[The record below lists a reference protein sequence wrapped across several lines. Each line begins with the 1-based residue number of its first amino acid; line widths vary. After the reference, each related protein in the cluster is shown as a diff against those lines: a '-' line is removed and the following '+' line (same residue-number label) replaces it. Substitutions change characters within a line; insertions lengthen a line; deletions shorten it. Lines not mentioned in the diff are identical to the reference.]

1 MGLVALFFPKQC
13 MICERIIE
21 HRSSHLCGSC
31 ASSLYLST
39 YEHNRIHPM
48 HLQFAHQ
55 VILEVAYSPFI
66 NSPYAAQLI
75 RVLHALKY
83 MKQPFAA
90 KVLCALASPQLST
103 FFERHNFDIIVPV
116 PSHFLKKL
124 KRGYNPAEV
133 LAREIAKE
141 QGVTLGAKL
150 LSQPKRKA
158 TQALNNKHQRDNI
171 PPGTFRAKVSQKQ
184 KKLHMLLIDDVCT
197 TGATMAACYWALKKQ
212 GVEKVSFLSLFF
224 TPLEYELKT
233 TRDP

>member
-55 VILEVAYSPFI
+55 VVLEVAYSPFI

-224 TPLEYELKT
+224 TPLEYEVKA

>member
-1 MGLVALFFPKQC
+1 MGLVALFFPKHC

-21 HRSSHLCGSC
+21 HRSSHLCVSC

-48 HLQFAHQ
+48 HLQFAPQ
-55 VILEVAYSPFI
+55 VVLEVAYSPFI

-83 MKQPFAA
+83 KKQLFAA

-103 FFERHNFDIIVPV
+103 FFEGHNFDIIVPV

-141 QGVTLGAKL
+141 QGVALGAKL

-158 TQALNNKHQRDNI
+158 TQALNNKRQRANI
-171 PPGTFRAKVSQKQ
+171 QPGTFRAKVSPRQ

-224 TPLEYELKT
+224 TPLEYELKA

>member
-1 MGLVALFFPKQC
+1 MGLAALFFPKHC
-13 MICERIIE
+13 MICKHIIE
-21 HRSSHLCGSC
+21 HRSSHLCVSC

-39 YEHNRIHPM
+39 YEYNRIHPM
-48 HLQFAHQ
+48 HLQFAPQ
-55 VILEVAYSPFI
+55 VVLEVAYSPFI

-75 RVLHALKY
+75 QVLHALKY
-83 MKQPFAA
+83 KKQLFAA
-90 KVLCALASPQLST
+90 KVLCTLASPQLSA

-141 QGVTLGAKL
+141 QGIALGAKL

-158 TQALNNKHQRDNI
+158 TQALNNKHQRANI
-171 PPGTFRAKVSQKQ
+171 QLGTFRAKISQKQ
-184 KKLHMLLIDDVCT
+184 KKLHMLLIDDECT

-224 TPLEYELKT
+224 TPLEYEVKA

>member
-1 MGLVALFFPKQC
+1 MGLAALFFPKHC

-21 HRSSHLCGSC
+21 HRLSHLCVSC

-39 YEHNRIHPM
+39 YEHNRNHPM
-48 HLQFAHQ
+48 QLQLEQQ
-55 VILEVAYSPFI
+55 VVLEAAYAPFI
-66 NSPYAAQLI
+66 NIPYAAQLI

-83 MKQPFAA
+83 MKQLFAA

-103 FFERHNFDIIVPV
+103 FFERHNFDILVPV

-141 QGVTLGAKL
+141 QGVALGAKL

-158 TQALNNKHQRDNI
+158 TQALNDKRQRANI
-171 PPGTFRAKVSQKQ
+171 QPGAFRAKVSPRQ

-197 TGATMAACYWALKKQ
+197 TGATLTACYWALKKQ

-224 TPLEYELKT
+224 TPLEYEVKATL
-233 TRDP
+233 DP